1 LWNILLDNV
10 LFIKRFVGMEREYS
24 QFSPELLQM
33 MRDEEREKFLIA
45 LKNGAS
51 WGQLYQIRNTI
62 RKLNDMID
70 AAGQDSKRHTGQ
82 GAGMKARSDEDTPRD
97 PSTSHG

>member
-1 LWNILLDNV
+1 
-10 LFIKRFVGMEREYS
+10 MEREHN

-51 WGQLYQIRNTI
+51 WGQLYHIRNTI
-62 RKLNDMID
+62 KKLNEMIE
-70 AAGQDSKRHTGQ
+70 AAGQDTKHGSGNETRN
-82 GAGMKARSDEDTPRD
+82 DEGTPRN
-97 PSTSHG
+97 SSNSR

>member
-1 LWNILLDNV
+1 
-10 LFIKRFVGMEREYS
+10 MEREHN

-51 WGQLYQIRNTI
+51 WGQLYHIRNTI
-62 RKLNDMID
+62 KKLNDMID
-70 AAGQDSKRHTGQ
+70 AAERDSKHNTGRDS
-82 GAGMKARSDEDTPRD
+82 GTESRTDEGTPRNSSN
-97 PSTSHG
+97 PRS